1 DFSEIKGQYLAKRA
15 MEIAAAG
22 GHSVFLMGDPGS
34 GKSMIAKR
42 YITILPDMTE
52 EEIIETTKIYSIS
65 GMLSSTEPIIK
76 KRPFRSPHHTATQT
90 AMVGGATR
98 VGEITLAL
106 NGVFFLDELGEFGI
120 KTLETLRQPLE
131 NGSIT
136 ISRANS
142 IITYPVK
149 NITIMASNPSPS
161 GFFPED
167 PQCTDSL
174 RDIKNYQKRFSGP
187 LLDRVDLYVEMRRL
201 KKEEIF
207 SEKLSESSEKI
218 KERVIKARQLQKKR
232 YKSNMLNF
240 QMNRNQISKYCEL
253 DKESKEVLEKAI
265 DSLKLSV
272 RMYDK
277 ILKISRTISDLD
289 NSEKIKINHLLE
301 ALNYRKK

>member
-1 DFSEIKGQYLAKRA
+1 
-15 MEIAAAG
+15 
-22 GHSVFLMGDPGS
+22 
-34 GKSMIAKR
+34 
-42 YITILPDMTE
+42 
-52 EEIIETTKIYSIS
+52 
-65 GMLSSTEPIIK
+65 
-76 KRPFRSPHHTATQT
+76 
-90 AMVGGATR
+90 
-98 VGEITLAL
+98 
-106 NGVFFLDELGEFGI
+106 
-120 KTLETLRQPLE
+120 
-131 NGSIT
+131 
-136 ISRANS
+136 
-142 IITYPVK
+142 
-149 NITIMASNPSPS
+149 MASNPSPS